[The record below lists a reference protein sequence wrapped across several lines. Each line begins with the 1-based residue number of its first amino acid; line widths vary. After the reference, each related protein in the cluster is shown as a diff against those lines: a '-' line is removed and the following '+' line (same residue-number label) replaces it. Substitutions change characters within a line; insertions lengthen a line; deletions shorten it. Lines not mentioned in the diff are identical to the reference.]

1 MKPLNLSGKILLIP
15 MDQLPQDTRDTL
27 RREDGMQ
34 TIAGTNVFVYAT
46 GRVVSGCC
54 CGGGHHHHEDGHE
67 CCGGGHHHHE
77 DGHECC
83 GGGHHHH
90 EDGHE
95 CCGGGHHHHEEGH
108 ECCGGGHHHEDGHEC
123 CGGGHHH
130 HEDGHECCGGGH
142 HHHEEGHEC
151 CGGGRHHHEEGHEC
165 CGGHHHHEDG
175 HEYNADEADETFF
188 EPEDLAYGKDE
199 PITET
204 IDDNLLLVV
213 NEPVIIVN
221 TSDAARIGFDV
232 SQARPFDLPPEGVTL
247 VPGRD
252 VDKGYFQTGPISIQ
266 LRD

>member
-54 CGGGHHHHEDGHE
+54 GGGGHHHHEE
-67 CCGGGHHHHE
+67 
-77 DGHECC
+77 
-83 GGGHHHH
+83 
-90 EDGHE
+90 GHE

-108 ECCGGGHHHEDGHEC
+108 ECCGGGHHHHE
-123 CGGGHHH
+123 
-130 HEDGHECCGGGH
+130 EGHECCGGGH
-142 HHHEEGHEC
+142 HHHEE
-151 CGGGRHHHEEGHEC
+151 
-165 CGGHHHHEDG
+165 
-175 HEYNADEADETFF
+175 YNPDEADETFF

>member
-54 CGGGHHHHEDGHE
+54 CGGGHHHHE
-67 CCGGGHHHHE
+67 
-77 DGHECC
+77 
-83 GGGHHHH
+83 
-90 EDGHE
+90 
-95 CCGGGHHHHEEGH
+95 
-108 ECCGGGHHHEDGHEC
+108 
-123 CGGGHHH
+123 
-130 HEDGHECCGGGH
+130 
-142 HHHEEGHEC
+142 
-151 CGGGRHHHEEGHEC
+151 
-165 CGGHHHHEDG
+165 
-175 HEYNADEADETFF
+175 EYNPDEADETFF

>member
-90 EDGHE
+90 EEGHE

-108 ECCGGGHHHEDGHEC
+108 ECCGGGHHH
-123 CGGGHHH
+123 H
-130 HEDGHECCGGGH
+130 HEEGHECCGGGH
-142 HHHEEGHEC
+142 HHHEE
-151 CGGGRHHHEEGHEC
+151 
-165 CGGHHHHEDG
+165 
-175 HEYNADEADETFF
+175 YNPDEADETFF

>member
-54 CGGGHHHHEDGHE
+54 CGGGHHHHEE
-67 CCGGGHHHHE
+67 
-77 DGHECC
+77 
-83 GGGHHHH
+83 
-90 EDGHE
+90 GHE
-95 CCGGGHHHHEEGH
+95 CCGGGHHHHEE
-108 ECCGGGHHHEDGHEC
+108 
-123 CGGGHHH
+123 
-130 HEDGHECCGGGH
+130 
-142 HHHEEGHEC
+142 
-151 CGGGRHHHEEGHEC
+151 
-165 CGGHHHHEDG
+165 
-175 HEYNADEADETFF
+175 YNPDEADETFF

>member
-15 MDQLPQDTRDTL
+15 MDQLPQNTREAL
-27 RREDGMQ
+27 RQEDGMQ
-34 TIAGTNVFVYAT
+34 TLSGANVFVYAT
-46 GRVVSGCC
+46 GHVVSGCC

-95 CCGGGHHHHEEGH
+95 CCGGGHHHHE
-108 ECCGGGHHHEDGHEC
+108 DGHEC

-130 HEDGHECCGGGH
+130 HEDGHECCGRGGH
-142 HHHEEGHEC
+142 HHHQ
-151 CGGGRHHHEEGHEC
+151 
-165 CGGHHHHEDG
+165 D
-175 HEYNADEADETFF
+175 YDPDEADETFF
-188 EPEDLAYGKDE
+188 EPEDLAYGKDD

-232 SQARPFDLPPEGVTL
+232 AQARPFDLPPEGVTL

>member
-54 CGGGHHHHEDGHE
+54 CGGGHHHHEEGHE

-77 DGHECC
+77 EGHECC

-108 ECCGGGHHHEDGHEC
+108 ECCGGGHHH
-123 CGGGHHH
+123 
-130 HEDGHECCGGGH
+130 
-142 HHHEEGHEC
+142 HEE
-151 CGGGRHHHEEGHEC
+151 
-165 CGGHHHHEDG
+165 
-175 HEYNADEADETFF
+175 YNPDEADETFF

>member
-34 TIAGTNVFVYAT
+34 TIAGANVFVYAT

-54 CGGGHHHHEDGHE
+54 CGGGHHHHEE
-67 CCGGGHHHHE
+67 
-77 DGHECC
+77 
-83 GGGHHHH
+83 
-90 EDGHE
+90 GHE

-108 ECCGGGHHHEDGHEC
+108 ECCGGGHHHHE
-123 CGGGHHH
+123 
-130 HEDGHECCGGGH
+130 EGHECCGGGH

-151 CGGGRHHHEEGHEC
+151 CGGGHHHHEEGHEC
-165 CGGHHHHEDG
+165 CGGGHHHHE
-175 HEYNADEADETFF
+175 EYNPDEADETFF